1 MVNVSM
7 EKLKET
13 TEKKYSSFNRIIKS
27 DALQALL
34 NKRSEGAMEEFISD
48 WKWIF
53 GYSKKYKW
61 AIVIYTL
68 VGIVSSSLGIGASVL
83 TKYVIDV
90 IVNKKIDQLWLLAC
104 LMIFSTVFSL
114 IFSSVVSRL
123 SAKISIYVNNDIR
136 ANIFEKIMDAEWLSL
151 NKYES
156 GDVLNRF
163 SNDIRS
169 VSANAVNWL
178 PDLIIQVYTFTATF
192 VVICYYD
199 ITMALIALI
208 SAPFLL
214 ISGKYILRK
223 MQMHKK
229 KVLEVNSQ
237 MMGFEV
243 EAFYNYDTIKS
254 FGVTGHYRQK
264 LHKLQKKYEETN
276 LDYNLFTIKSH
287 VWMKILN
294 TLVSFVAF
302 GYCLFLLWNGKITY
316 GTMMLFLQQRNK
328 LSVNFDSLVK
338 ILPNMVNSAVA
349 AHRVREIAELPKE
362 VHHDGKAKE
371 IEAVAKQG
379 ISVQMRDVSFS
390 YIEDKKV
397 LNSSN
402 FAANPGEIIALVGAS
417 GEGKTTILRM
427 ILGLINP
434 QEGEAILRAGNGEE
448 YPANADFRKLF
459 AYVPQGNTLFAGS
472 IAENLRLIKEDAT
485 DEEVIEALKTSCAW
499 EFVQKIEGGIYAK
512 LGDRGKGISEG
523 QAQRI
528 AIARAILRDAP
539 ILLLDEATSALDAET
554 ERKVLENIMK
564 QCPNKTC
571 IVSTHRPSVLN
582 MCQRVYRV
590 LDTKVRELDRKGMI
604 PFE

>member
-1 MVNVSM
+1 M
-7 EKLKET
+7 EKMKET
-13 TEKKYSSFNRIIKS
+13 TEKKYSGFNRIIKS

-34 NKRSEGAMEEFISD
+34 NKKNEGAMEEFLSD

-53 GYSKKYKW
+53 GYSKKYQW

-68 VGIVSSSLGIGASVL
+68 VGIISSSLGIGASVL

-90 IVNKKIDQLWLLAC
+90 IVNKKIDQLWLLAF

-123 SAKISIYVNNDIR
+123 SAKISIYVNNDIS

-151 NKYES
+151 NRYES

-178 PDLIIQVYTFTATF
+178 PDMIIQVYTFLATF

-254 FGVTGHYRQK
+254 FGVTDHYNQK

-276 LDYNLFTIKSH
+276 LDYNLFTIKSN
-287 VWMKILN
+287 VWMKCLN
-294 TLVSFVAF
+294 TFVSFAAF

-316 GTMMLFLQQRNK
+316 GTMMLFLQQRSK

-362 VHHDGKAKE
+362 VHNDEKAKE
-371 IEAVAKQG
+371 LEAAAKQG

-390 YIEDKKV
+390 YVEEKEV

-402 FAANPGEIIALVGAS
+402 FAANPGEIIALVGPS

-434 QEGEAILRAGNGEE
+434 QKGQTILSASDGAE
-448 YPANADFRKLF
+448 YPANADLRKLF
-459 AYVPQGNTLFAGS
+459 AYVPQGNTLFAGT

-485 DEEVIEALKTSCAW
+485 DEEVVEALKISCAW
-499 EFVQKIEGGIYAK
+499 DFVQKMEGGIHAK

-539 ILLLDEATSALDAET
+539 ILLLDEATSALDVET
-554 ERKVLENIMK
+554 ERKVLKNIMK

-582 MCQRVYRV
+582 MCQRVYRA
-590 LDTKVRELDRKGMI
+590 LDTKVTELDEETSSRMVQD
-604 PFE
+604 F

>member
-1 MVNVSM
+1 M
-7 EKLKET
+7 EKMKET
-13 TEKKYSSFNRIIKS
+13 TEKKYSGFNRIIKS

-34 NKRSEGAMEEFISD
+34 NKKNEGAMEEFISD

-53 GYSKKYKW
+53 GYSKKYQG
-61 AIVIYTL
+61 AIAIYTL
-68 VGIVSSSLGIGASVL
+68 VGIVSSSLGIGAAVL

-90 IVNKKIDQLWLLAC
+90 IVNKKIDQLWLLAF
-104 LMIFSTVFSL
+104 LMISSTMFSL

-151 NKYES
+151 NRYES
-156 GDVLNRF
+156 GDILNRF

-169 VSANAVNWL
+169 VSANAVNWI
-178 PDLIIQVYTFTATF
+178 PDMIIQVYTFTATF
-192 VVICYYD
+192 AVICYYD

-229 KVLEVNSQ
+229 RVLEVNSR
-237 MMGFEV
+237 MLGFEV

-254 FGVTGHYRQK
+254 FGVTGHYSQK

-276 LDYNLFTIKSH
+276 LDYNLFTIKSN
-287 VWMKILN
+287 VWMKCLN

-316 GTMMLFLQQRNK
+316 GTMTLFLQQRNK

-371 IEAVAKQG
+371 LEAVAKQG

-390 YIEDKKV
+390 YVENKDI

-402 FAANPGEIIALVGAS
+402 LSANPGEIIALVGPS

-427 ILGLINP
+427 ILGLISP
-434 QEGEAILRAGNGEE
+434 QKGQTILSASDGTE
-448 YPANADFRKLF
+448 YPANADFRKFF
-459 AYVPQGNTLFAGS
+459 AYVPQGNTLFAGT

-485 DEEVIEALKTSCAW
+485 DDEVVEALKTSCAW
-499 EFVQKIEGGIYAK
+499 EFVQKMEGGIHAK

-539 ILLLDEATSALDAET
+539 ILILDEATSALDVET

-564 QCPNKTC
+564 QHPNKTC
-571 IVSTHRPSVLN
+571 IVTTHRSTVLN
-582 MCQRVYRV
+582 MCQRVYHV
-590 LDTKVRELDRKGMI
+590 VDTKVMEMDEKRNDTI
-604 PFE
+604 